1 MGLNVRT
8 TLSALLFSVLIA
20 VGCKTTNSAQSKVAN
35 SGGSGGYSV
44 SYYTPG
50 SMPVECQSPPG
61 FNFSDGVAVVEGD
74 PLIDGATCSGWS
86 SGLPDCTRVL
96 QEKKL
101 CGTIIKMV
109 YNGQT
114 KRGWLTGICPWD
126 HPNNSAKGSWN
137 PCWRGRKHLDLMD
150 SLYFGLGLGDAQSW
164 GPDQSRSP
172 WQQNPQSAYI
182 EAYKDGKIEGV
193 WTIH

>member
-1 MGLNVRT
+1 MRSLTSLAVISLLAGL
-8 TLSALLFSVLIA
+8 
-20 VGCKTTNSAQSKVAN
+20 GCKTTSTAQSKVAS
-35 SGGSGGYSV
+35 SGGGGYTV

-50 SMPVECQSPPG
+50 SMPVECKTPPG

-86 SGLPDCTRVL
+86 SGLPDCTKTL

-101 CGTIIKMV
+101 CGTTFKII
-109 YNGQT
+109 YNGNVR
-114 KRGWLTGICPWD
+114 RGWLTGICPWD
-126 HPNNSAKGSWN
+126 HPNNSAKGQWN
-137 PCWRGRKHLDLMD
+137 PCGRGRKHLDLMD

-164 GPDQSRSP
+164 GPDQTRSP
-172 WQQNPQSAYI
+172 WQQNPQAAYV
-182 EAYKDGKIEGV
+182 EAYKDVKVEGV